1 MLKMLGDFFKIV
13 AFWEYLN
20 FMYLGIWFWLK
31 GTNMYQEVS
40 ENWVHST
47 MYRLSLSLSRPYMH
61 MKWVCLVSTMCCY
74 GYSIGFFSWLAQ
86 FQEPFG
92 SRVTR
97 SSAWEQNKK
106 TSIIVVASNSHT
118 WVLGVVYTFWA
129 FLSSTSIIFVVFLF
143 FCCHGLVVNFHVSY
157 KVFCKDF
164 RASGLLGWTRKAWKS
179 LVFGGIF

>member
-1 MLKMLGDFFKIV
+1 
-13 AFWEYLN
+13 
-20 FMYLGIWFWLK
+20 MYLGIWFWLK

-118 WVLGVVYTFWA
+118 WVLGVGKEKLHIVYTLGL
-129 FLSSTSIIFVVFLF
+129 FLSSTSVIFVVFLF
-143 FCCHGLVVNFHVSY
+143 SCCCIVMGLWATSMSVIKSFEH
-157 KVFCKDF
+157 
-164 RASGLLGWTRKAWKS
+164 LLRLKA
-179 LVFGGIF
+179 LPVLFEFF

>member
-1 MLKMLGDFFKIV
+1 MLKMLEDFFKNCGLLRISQLYV
-13 AFWEYLN
+13 PRYLILIER
-20 FMYLGIWFWLK
+20 YKHVLRSKRKLSA
-31 GTNMYQEVS
+31 YYHVS
-40 ENWVHST
+40 SVTFTVKAIYAYEMS
-47 MYRLSLSLSRPYMH
+47 
-61 MKWVCLVSTMCCY
+61 LVSTMCCY

-143 FCCHGLVVNFHVSY
+143 SCCHGLVVNFHVSY

>member
-1 MLKMLGDFFKIV
+1 
-13 AFWEYLN
+13 
-20 FMYLGIWFWLK
+20 MYLGIWFWLK

-118 WVLGVVYTFWA
+118 WVLGVGKEKLHIVYTFGL
-129 FLSSTSIIFVVFLF
+129 FLSSTSVIFVLLLY
-143 FCCHGLVVNFHVSY
+143 CHGLVGNFHVSY
-157 KVFCKDF
+157 KVFW
-164 RASGLLGWTRKAWKS
+164 ASFKTESLTS
-179 LVFGGIF
+179 LVWNFLDI

>member
-1 MLKMLGDFFKIV
+1 MLNLFSKSV

-20 FMYLGIWFWLK
+20 FIYLGIWFWLK

-129 FLSSTSIIFVVFLF
+129 FFKQHKRNLCCLFVLLLLY
-143 FCCHGLVVNFHVSY
+143 CHGLVGNFHVSY
-157 KVFCKDF
+157 KVFW
-164 RASGLLGWTRKAWKS
+164 ASFETESLTS
-179 LVFGGIF
+179 LVF